1 MVSGVTLHSQR
12 HSILSLFKTFNVFSE
27 VGTYRVHLDVV
38 GVRFVGFPLCAFF
51 DRGLLGDDRSP
62 RGADPTWGRTACWGG
77 SEECAESRAAWMENR
92 CCNKRQ
98 FQRIFGFNKQ
108 RNNRVSSL
116 PISQLQALD
125 RNGPG
130 RVRGRSGPVAP
141 PPNITRG
148 CLWER
153 KKPKV
158 ETNDVPHV
166 PPCVRFTRGIE

>member
-141 PPNITRG
+141 PPTSRVGVFGNVKSQK
-148 CLWER
+148 L
-153 KKPKV
+153 KPTTCPTSRRAEPQLV
-158 ETNDVPHV
+158 L
-166 PPCVRFTRGIE
+166 